1 MTPPQSSLD
10 MLIPILTTEYR
21 HQGKRSLKIT
31 PQSQRDQEQTKA
43 SFSMFLIIF
52 ATCFTCQN
60 GKYVSNI
67 SQVWYTYCS
76 GTEIGWEVHGHYNNY
91 FFQGNQF
98 NSHEWSHL
106 ISCYNTNTYL
116 HVDGRWWGKRNSS
129 TAWYSLD
136 TLLHSQNIHWK
147 NYVVINDKNIGLMFF
162 TRPKMVTRKS
172 RKSVAESLLQESQL
186 LSSKL

>member
-98 NSHEWSHL
+98 NSHE
-106 ISCYNTNTYL
+106 
-116 HVDGRWWGKRNSS
+116 
-129 TAWYSLD
+129 
-136 TLLHSQNIHWK
+136 
-147 NYVVINDKNIGLMFF
+147 
-162 TRPKMVTRKS
+162 
-172 RKSVAESLLQESQL
+172 
-186 LSSKL
+186 